1 MRFGC
6 SWVLS
11 LLLGMTLVG
20 CSGSFGGGQSAD
32 GGGDD
37 ATDENPAV
45 QGIGA
50 ADSAG
55 AHDGTTVDAGHHDAT
70 ATAETGTTGGEGG
83 GEGGTVAEAGD
94 EGPPPG
100 CGTGDIECSG
110 ACVPSDVHNCGT
122 CGHDCTNLAHVAG
135 ATSCTTAGACSFPA
149 TACAAGW
156 ADCDGKPDDGCETD
170 ITKPGTCG
178 SCTNVCPANDPVCA
192 GGMCVSGCPVAT
204 PKLCSGTCVDT
215 TSNANDCNGCGLA
228 CPNNVQNAQPTCVSS
243 ACSFTCNGGFTGC
256 PTAAPTGCVDEQHDA
271 TNCGGCAKVCPSPST
286 TGTGQPA
293 CAAGVCT
300 LDCNAGL
307 TACPVVN
314 PAECTNTSTDLS
326 NCGTCGDV
334 CKTTVSN
341 ATPTCA
347 ASQCG
352 FACDT
357 GFLLCDA
364 NTCIPAADTV
374 NGAFVSPSG
383 SGSTCTAAQPCT
395 TIAAAIATGK
405 TILYLDQGTYTEVV
419 ALAANVTIHGA
430 WTDSAG
436 SWTNCNGTNA
446 TSIIAAP
453 AGQMSAVTTTSAG
466 TWTLDTLTVEN
477 NTTASA
483 GQSLY
488 GVFANAG
495 SLTLD
500 NVSVSVAGGGA
511 AAASV
516 AQGATGSAPP
526 VSCTAATSNAGANGS
541 PAGAPGVGASQGTYA
556 LGGFTAASGTPGQQ
570 GNPGT
575 NGGPGAA
582 STNCS
587 SNSCAYPPQA
597 AGCNGAFCCTHST
610 TNTAACEVTT
620 SCGGSYCGQ
629 PGGVGCGA
637 GGGGPGGGGN
647 GGGASV
653 GVFVGNVA
661 VALEGSVAMQTGAGG
676 AGGSGGLG
684 GNPATGS
691 TGATGASTPAV
702 QSCSKASTGGSN
714 YACAVGT
721 STALL
726 GGAGSTGGNGSAGGA
741 GGGGAGGDSLCYA
754 LFGTG
759 QVTGATPTC
768 TPKSGGLGGNQGGG
782 ALQGAAGRSAVHN

>member
-1 MRFGC
+1 MRVRW

-11 LLLGMTLVG
+11 VAFATTLVA
-20 CSGSFGGGQSAD
+20 CSGAFGAGEAD
-32 GGGDD
+32 DAGASDATEANPLVQGATGGDS
-37 ATDENPAV
+37 
-45 QGIGA
+45 G
-50 ADSAG
+50 
-55 AHDGTTVDAGHHDAT
+55 DGTTVDAGHHDAT
-70 ATAETGTTGGEGG
+70 ATETGTDTGAAGGEGG
-83 GEGGTVAEAGD
+83 GVAEAGD
-94 EGPPPG
+94 EAPPSG
-100 CGTGDIECSG
+100 CPTGDLQCSG

-122 CGHDCTNLAHVAG
+122 CGNDCTNLPHVAG
-135 ATSCTTAGACSFPA
+135 ATSCTAGGTCSFPA
-149 TACAAGW
+149 SACATGW
-156 ADCDGKPDDGCETD
+156 ADCDGNPSNGCETD
-170 ITKPGTCG
+170 ITKPATCG
-178 SCTNVCPANDPVCA
+178 SCTNACPTNDPVCA
-192 GGMCVSGCPVAT
+192 TGTCVSGCPTAT
-204 PKLCSGTCVDT
+204 PTLCSGTCVDT
-215 TSNANDCNGCGLA
+215 TSNASDCNGCALA
-228 CPNNVQNAQPTCVSS
+228 CPNDVTNAQPTCASS
-243 ACSFTCNGGFTGC
+243 QCTFTCNGGFSGC
-256 PTAAPTGCVDEQHDA
+256 PTAAPTACVDEQHDA
-271 TNCGGCAKVCPSPST
+271 MNCGGCANICPAPST
-286 TGTGQPA
+286 SGTGLAA
-293 CAAGVCT
+293 CAAGACT

-307 TACPVVN
+307 TACPVAN
-314 PAECTNTSTDLS
+314 PTECTNTTTDLS
-326 NCGTCGDV
+326 NCGSCGDV

-341 ATPTCA
+341 ATPTCV

-357 GFLLCDA
+357 DFLLCDA
-364 NTCIPAADTV
+364 NTCIPAADTI

-419 ALAANVTIHGA
+419 ALAANVTIHGG

-453 AGQMSAVTTTSAG
+453 AGQPSAVTTTSAG

-477 NTTASA
+477 DTTASA

-511 AAASV
+511 AAPVA

-526 VSCTAATSNAGANGS
+526 ASCTAATSNAGANGS
-541 PAGAPGVGASQGTYA
+541 PAGPPGVGASQGTYA
-556 LGGFTAASGTPGQQ
+556 LGGFTAASGAPGQQ

-587 SNSCAYPPQA
+587 SNSCTYPTNAP
-597 AGCNGAFCCTHST
+597 GCDGAFCCTSST
-610 TNTAACEVTT
+610 SSLAACVITA
-620 SCGGSYCGQ
+620 SCVSSYCGQ

-653 GVFVGNVA
+653 GVFVGNAA
-661 VALEGSVAMQTGAGG
+661 VVLAGSVAMQTGAGG

-684 GNPATGS
+684 GNQGIGS
-691 TGATGASTPAV
+691 TGATGASATAP
-702 QSCSKASTGGSN
+702 QSCTRVLKGGTD

-721 STALL
+721 GTALL

-759 QVTGATPTC
+759 QVTGTTPTC

-782 ALQGAAGRSAVHN
+782 SLQGAAGRSAVHN